1 MCPFHYYLQL
11 FVDKD
16 TLVSALNNSHDT
28 HILAS
33 DNKEDV
39 IVKRING
46 DSSSLLQKIAD
57 DEHKRN
63 RQKVIEIERY
73 IEHQRDEVESLE
85 LVTPQP

>member
-1 MCPFHYYLQL
+1 M
-11 FVDKD
+11 DKD
-16 TLVSALNNSHDT
+16 TLVSALNSSHDT
-28 HILAS
+28 HMLAI
-33 DNKEDV
+33 DNKEDG

-46 DSSSLLQKIAD
+46 DSSSLLQKIVD
-57 DEHKRN
+57 EEHKRN